1 MREGLHCPLRGSRCG
16 GISSDVECHKHNTA
30 YSRKS
35 SPICTV
41 SDWVAPA
48 RAHAARKMDIDGFS
62 TRSVSLMSTGER
74 YSNIPRSRRTSSARI
89 VNAQPRYMMIQ
100 QRTYSHICIGDE
112 TRPHAHC
119 TECTNCNPRISA
131 VATLNPRGKDPRVG
145 RVSSKRQ
152 YPSRELNRFMRLGTI
167 VPRCFSTAPGSA
179 PAPMAVR
186 ETTSPHHFVAPPSY
200 DGFSACS
207 CRSADERL
215 FKPQFDYRERGKKST
230 PSLNELEMA
239 SGGSVPR

>member
-1 MREGLHCPLRGSRCG
+1 MSQTY
-16 GISSDVECHKHNTA
+16 NTA

-41 SDWVAPA
+41 SNGVAPA
-48 RAHAARKMDIDGFS
+48 RAHAARNMDIDGFS
-62 TRSVSLMSTGER
+62 MHSVSLMSTGER
-74 YSNIPRSRRTSSARI
+74 YSNIPRSRRTSPTRI
-89 VNAQPRYMMIQ
+89 VNAPSRHMMIQ
-100 QRTYSHICIGDE
+100 QRTYSNICIGNE
-112 TRPHAHC
+112 TRPHAHR

-131 VATLNPRGKDPRVG
+131 VVIPKPRGKDPRVG

-167 VPRCFSTAPGSA
+167 VPRCCSTAPGSA

-186 ETTSPHHFVAPPSY
+186 EITSLHHFVAPARY

-207 CRSADERL
+207 CRSADSRL
-215 FKPQFDYRERGKKST
+215 FKSRFGYRQRDQESA